1 MFKIKTKF
9 ALNGNSL
16 HQDLFFE
23 MSKVHSVPSGEIK
36 QFNKILEKLWTCLF
50 PPEAIDL
57 VVILE
62 LVFMYFRYIEVCCL
76 SQEWVILKSSQNS
89 PESSRGS
96 VNCSMQAPCIST
108 DGMVKKV
115 VNQYLSGVLKF
126 VFLIKPRSFSQL
138 GQLMISLEKD
148 SFLKVFSK
156 DQFEP
161 ILALE
166 IGCHYVFTTPSCL
179 YPITENQG
187 SKYSQ
192 EYRGIFFQRNPE
204 ISIKNW
210 YMD

>member
-76 SQEWVILKSSQNS
+76 S
-89 PESSRGS
+89 
-96 VNCSMQAPCIST
+96 
-108 DGMVKKV
+108 
-115 VNQYLSGVLKF
+115 
-126 VFLIKPRSFSQL
+126 
-138 GQLMISLEKD
+138 
-148 SFLKVFSK
+148 
-156 DQFEP
+156 
-161 ILALE
+161 
-166 IGCHYVFTTPSCL
+166 
-179 YPITENQG
+179 
-187 SKYSQ
+187 
-192 EYRGIFFQRNPE
+192 
-204 ISIKNW
+204 
-210 YMD
+210 